1 MFGRDVLD
9 GSWSLESSRYPLFL
23 APRPYLFFSFKH
35 LSSFHFH
42 VISPPLTLDPN
53 STAIWHP
60 LPIWSLCP
68 HAAASV
74 SSSMPPLEWPFQNEN
89 LGMSYPCHLEMGEGK
104 GCFQRAVIS
113 GPPSLISSSQRCPC
127 SMIRSLR
134 GWSQSTMTWVLPGQR
149 YRFILIV
156 PCDDIHEAT

>member
-1 MFGRDVLD
+1 MYLYPLFHLFRMHVIWKRFPDYWHLKKEKPQLPPMNMQFPTSDGQSLVFGRDVLD

-23 APRPYLFFSFKH
+23 APRPYLFFSFKN

-89 LGMSYPCHLEMGEGK
+89 LVMS
-104 GCFQRAVIS
+104 
-113 GPPSLISSSQRCPC
+113 
-127 SMIRSLR
+127 
-134 GWSQSTMTWVLPGQR
+134 
-149 YRFILIV
+149 
-156 PCDDIHEAT
+156 